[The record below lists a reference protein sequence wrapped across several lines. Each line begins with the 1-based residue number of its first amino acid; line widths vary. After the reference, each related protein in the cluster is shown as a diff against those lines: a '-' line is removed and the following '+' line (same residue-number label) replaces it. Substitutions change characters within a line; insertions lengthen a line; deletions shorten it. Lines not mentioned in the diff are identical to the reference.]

1 MIFLEISYFYIKL
14 QAMRN
19 SKKKNSRKNKFKIIT
34 FKLSA
39 RQYDSLKNY
48 STLEDTTPIKVIKK
62 RLHDCLE
69 NYSSEQLGKDDIAKN
84 QLDLFKPLT
93 LEEQQ
98 LLLFENE
105 KPS

>member
-62 RLHDCLE
+62 PLNARLLNNVKLTPLNLDPI
-69 NYSSEQLGKDDIAKN
+69 NDPRTIKQNKDMGLGN
-84 QLDLFKPLT
+84 SPGVTPKP
-93 LEEQQ
+93 
-98 LLLFENE
+98 
-105 KPS
+105 